1 MAERNVYGP
10 PINISLVPLAGG
22 EGRDI
27 ENEGL
32 KERPRKKGM
41 GEGMG
46 EGVLDFC
53 HCFSSFQSILIGNKY
68 FFPELS
74 LFCL

>member
-10 PINISLVPLAGG
+10 PIHIPHVPLAEG

-32 KERPRKKGM
+32 NERPRKNGM
-41 GEGMG
+41 GEERGK
-46 EGVLDFC
+46 VF
-53 HCFSSFQSILIGNKY
+53 
-68 FFPELS
+68 
-74 LFCL
+74 